1 MEIFSVLGSVLT
13 VVSFVLFA
21 GIVGWAFSKRR
32 SEAFERAANEPFA
45 LPDDDSDAIWAQRRE
60 RAER

>member
-1 MEIFSVLGSVLT
+1 MEIFSLLGSVLT
-13 VVSFVLFA
+13 VVSFALFA

-32 SEAFERAANEPFA
+32 KEAFERAANEPFA
-45 LPDDDSDAIWAQRRE
+45 LPDDGGDPAWPRRRE